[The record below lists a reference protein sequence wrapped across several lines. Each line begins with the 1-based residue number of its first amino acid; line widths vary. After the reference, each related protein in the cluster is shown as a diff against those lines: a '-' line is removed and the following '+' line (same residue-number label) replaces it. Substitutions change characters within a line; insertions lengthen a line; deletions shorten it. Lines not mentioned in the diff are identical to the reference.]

1 MGDFLACLL
10 SAQHDFQCESYE
22 DERALLCED
31 HFVVAIENMFLAGY
45 ETTSTTRRFVIS
57 FLVRFPAYQKA
68 IQRQLDE
75 VVGSRNR
82 SLDDRLNLPLIQAMI
97 LEAFRV
103 GNVQPL
109 AVSHVALTDTT
120 LCGYCVPRDTI
131 VFANTES
138 VHLNPSCWE
147 DPDVFNPYRHIDA
160 DGKLFTTQGN
170 FYPFGVGRRV
180 CAGESLVKV
189 ELFLFVS

>member
-45 ETTSTTRRFVIS
+45 ETTSTTLRFVIS
-57 FLVRFPAYQKA
+57 FLVRFPDYQKD

-97 LEAFRV
+97 LEALRV

-120 LCGYCVPRDTI
+120 LCGYRVPRDTI
-131 VFANTES
+131 VFAS
-138 VHLNPSCWE
+138 KFQL
-147 DPDVFNPYRHIDA
+147 
-160 DGKLFTTQGN
+160 L
-170 FYPFGVGRRV
+170 GRPRR
-180 CAGESLVKV
+180 
-189 ELFLFVS
+189 F